1 MERILREVEPT
12 QLAYA
17 LARKIFKQHEI
28 GQQGR
33 EGIPNISNQEQIEQ
47 RIWLTMRLEV
57 MAISRNYHKEDSSV
71 ANITKCISKSYNP
84 RQYKP
89 NHNMYE
95 ANQKNGIYK
104 GTFLTNSYK
113 CHKQF

>member
-1 MERILREVEPT
+1 MEGMLREVELT

-17 LARKIFKQHEI
+17 LATKIFKPHQT
-28 GQQGR
+28 GQQSHEGR
-33 EGIPNISNQEQIEQ
+33 PNISNQEQIEQ
-47 RIWLTMRLEV
+47 RIWLTMRLGV

-89 NHNMYE
+89 NHNRYD
-95 ANQKNGIYK
+95 AN
-104 GTFLTNSYK
+104 
-113 CHKQF
+113 